1 MITRPLD
8 LASRLRTPPRNFDF
22 LFLVNGALLVLFF
35 ALFGSR
41 FVLAPGLW
49 IDDAHNR
56 EIVLPQMDHSIAS
69 AARTS
74 IVISVTGPGIVVTDE
89 GRFSYTELRSWLLRR
104 GQREPGARLLVRAD
118 VSLPM
123 QDFAEISAM
132 ARAAGLTVQL
142 AAEPTSPIR

>member
-8 LASRLRTPPRNFDF
+8 LASRLRKPPRTFDS
-22 LFLVNGALLVLFF
+22 LFLVNGALIGLFF

-49 IDDAHNR
+49 IDDGQSR
-56 EIVLPQMDHSIAS
+56 EVVLPRTDNAIEG
-69 AARTS
+69 AARAA

-89 GRFSYTELRSWLLRR
+89 GRFSYPELRQWLLRR
-104 GQREPGARLLVRAD
+104 GQRDPGARLLVRAD

-142 AAEPTSPIR
+142 AAEPAASAR